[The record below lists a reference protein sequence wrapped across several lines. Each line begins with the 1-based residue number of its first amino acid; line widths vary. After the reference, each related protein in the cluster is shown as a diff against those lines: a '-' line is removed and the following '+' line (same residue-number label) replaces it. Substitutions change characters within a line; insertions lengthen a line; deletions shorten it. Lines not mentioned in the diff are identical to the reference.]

1 MINNL
6 INTKYIY
13 KEAII
18 MDYNN
23 FRKVKITRQ
32 TDQKSVENDPFPSR
46 LNINEKDNDSLI
58 IDDNTVYEID
68 LDCFER
74 AKRNRMNERTDRTR
88 R

>member
-1 MINNL
+1 
-6 INTKYIY
+6 
-13 KEAII
+13 

-32 TDQKSVENDPFPSR
+32 VEQKSVENDPFSSR
-46 LNINEKDNDSLI
+46 LYKSEKDNDLESLI
-58 IDDNTVYEID
+58 IDDNTIYEID

-74 AKRNRMNERTDRTR
+74 AKRNRINHRTDRTR

>member
-1 MINNL
+1 
-6 INTKYIY
+6 
-13 KEAII
+13 

-32 TDQKSVENDPFPSR
+32 TDQSVENDPFPSR
-46 LNINEKDNDSLI
+46 LKINEKDNDLDSLI

-68 LDCFER
+68 LECFER
-74 AKRNRMNERTDRTR
+74 AKRNRMNQRTDRNR

>member
-1 MINNL
+1 
-6 INTKYIY
+6 
-13 KEAII
+13 

-32 TDQKSVENDPFPSR
+32 TDQSVENDPFPSR
-46 LNINEKDNDSLI
+46 LKINEKDNDSLI

>member
-1 MINNL
+1 
-6 INTKYIY
+6 
-13 KEAII
+13 